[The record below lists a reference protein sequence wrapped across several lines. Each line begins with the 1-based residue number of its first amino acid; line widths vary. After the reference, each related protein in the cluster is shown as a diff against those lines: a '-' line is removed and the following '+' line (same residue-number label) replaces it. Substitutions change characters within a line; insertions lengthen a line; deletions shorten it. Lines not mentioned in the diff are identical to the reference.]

1 MTFVKGKSGNPGG
14 LTAKE
19 VALKQSIRKLAGN
32 YAKRAIER
40 LAELME
46 QNDEPNIARAA
57 CDAILDR
64 SVGKAAQAV
73 DVQGDITISVN
84 LKK

>member
-1 MTFVKGKSGNPGG
+1 MPFQKGKSGNPLG
-14 LTAKE
+14 LSSGE
-19 VALKQSIRKLAGN
+19 VKLKQTIRKLAGK
-32 YAKRAIER
+32 YAAQAIETLR
-40 LAELME
+40 EML
-46 QNDEPNIARAA
+46 NCDENSVRISAA
-57 CDAILDR
+57 NALLDR